1 MGSAQDQLL
10 CREIQR
16 RKHALE
22 ECAKNRKNPRQLFC
36 FIVLGLMV
44 LAGALLFEQGQ
55 VRNVVLTSLTSA
67 TALQRAITTT
77 PRVETREVL
86 AFVGR
91 PEATYDHRLVFRYR
105 VTDESIGL
113 LSRVS
118 LVVTSSFAENTAELG
133 SKHAVSTWPMPNN
146 TLAADA
152 MGIVQASFDW
162 TAQDFAG
169 QDVTLQLQG
178 FTQQGKKV
186 QSALHVYHVPAR
198 AFRLP
203 IAQQLIK
210 LRNDLLRKGAA
221 DYPKFRDG
229 AEVLL
234 TAMQR
239 AQVDN
244 WAIVMTLNTAL
255 ERIKTE
261 QSNKST
267 FEIAQMLWDAS
278 VDLEDAHRN
287 VIRTVQGTIP
297 VWQNGTLPPWIDGS
311 PVR

>member
-1 MGSAQDQLL
+1 MRSVQNELFCQ
-10 CREIQR
+10 EMQR
-16 RKHALE
+16 RNRAFGACE
-22 ECAKNRKNPRQLFC
+22 KNRKNTRRLFC
-36 FIVLGLMV
+36 LIVLGLMMFT
-44 LAGALLFEQGQ
+44 GALLFEQGRGHKA
-55 VRNVVLTSLTSA
+55 VFSSLTSA
-67 TALQRAITTT
+67 ATPQRVVTTASHVTKD
-77 PRVETREVL
+77 EGL

-91 PEATYDHRLVFRYR
+91 PVATYDHLLVFRYR

-118 LVVTSSFAENTAELG
+118 LVVTSSFVENTAELG
-133 SKHAVSTWPMPNN
+133 SRHAVSTWSMPN